1 MAEELTPAELAEI
14 AALLRQAATELR
26 ALIADEGGLTGTV
39 ELDQSAVG
47 RVSRVDALQQQ
58 QMALANK
65 RRAERRLEG
74 VEAAIERYEEDSEAF
89 GWCPGCGEPIGV
101 RRLRAVPESVF
112 CVPCL
117 HARGR

>member
-1 MAEELTPAELAEI
+1 MAEELTPAELEQI
-14 AALLRQAATELR
+14 GALLRAAELELR

-39 ELDQSAVG
+39 QLDQSAVG

-65 RRAERRLEG
+65 RRAERRMEA
-74 VEAAIERYEEDSEAF
+74 VEAALERFDEDPESF

-117 HARGR
+117 QARGR